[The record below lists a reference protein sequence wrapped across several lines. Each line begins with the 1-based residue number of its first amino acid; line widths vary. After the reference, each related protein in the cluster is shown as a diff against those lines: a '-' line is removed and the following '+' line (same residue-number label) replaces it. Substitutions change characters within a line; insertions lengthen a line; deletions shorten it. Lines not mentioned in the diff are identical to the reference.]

1 MVLPFFKCCT
11 FFSLW
16 SCFFSDH
23 FFWVAPKGEEEEM
36 LSTVMYPSWVGDD
49 LVVKLGNCYVRVLMS
64 TCRQIDARQRQTTQ
78 ESLFDTMKRREDI
91 IQVNIW
97 KQKNKI
103 EILEKNP
110 SLNQNFSDIF
120 FETLHKMDCWGPI
133 SIKIQDFCFD
143 ITTLFFCFPIL
154 VDEDQVFCSP
164 F

>member
-1 MVLPFFKCCT
+1 
-11 FFSLW
+11 
-16 SCFFSDH
+16 
-23 FFWVAPKGEEEEM
+23 M